1 MQAIIVRKDLI
12 NSEQVKQFL
21 QLDRNAA
28 QAISNP
34 PKFLSEFSI
43 EGSSS
48 KGIRDFAYANDD
60 MFYLVT
66 ADMNPISRLNAYV
79 TNSKMPW

>member
-1 MQAIIVRKDLI
+1 M

-28 QAISNP
+28 QVISNP
-34 PKFLSEFSI
+34 PKFLYEFSI
-43 EGSSS
+43 EGSNS
-48 KGIRDFAYANDD
+48 KGVRDFAYVNNEL
-60 MFYLVT
+60 FYMVT

-79 TNSKMPW
+79 TNAKMPWEKENAAK

>member
-1 MQAIIVRKDLI
+1 MKTLKTSYANIPSLPGKSLFKMGSKELDSRRKGLEEFLQAVVVRKDLV

-34 PKFLSEFSI
+34 PKFLNEFSI
-43 EGSSS
+43 
-48 KGIRDFAYANDD
+48 
-60 MFYLVT
+60 
-66 ADMNPISRLNAYV
+66 
-79 TNSKMPW
+79 